1 VARCLLVTHL
11 HHDVTMAAPSREW
24 ADQVLDAVVA
34 EIEAARFDDA
44 HHLAEPDLA
53 AADIRL
59 TDGTHLMPGARY
71 RVGADGAEIT
81 VDECRPLE
89 RIAFT
94 VADERPDAVV
104 SAAVEV
110 LPGSRSRTATA
121 SGLVQLTGPFAKLR
135 CLRWDGHVDLD
146 RWWAGEPAV
155 KACLEH
161 RWARATLTAQA
172 ARSPG
177 NRWTVHC
184 DARGRG
190 RSWGRLMVAV
200 ALLIWHGALVREFR
214 KALDDAARGW
224 DDTIAR
230 WEGAPPADAAR
241 ALLASLVTALVE
253 PETTQ

>member
-1 VARCLLVTHL
+1 VTHL

-34 EIEAARFDDA
+34 EIEAARFDDT
-44 HHLAEPDLA
+44 HHLDEPDLA

-146 RWWAGEPAV
+146 QWWAGEPAV

-161 RWARATLTAQA
+161 RWAKATLTAQA

-184 DARGRG
+184 EARGRG

-241 ALLASLVTALVE
+241 ALLAGLVTALVE